1 MDTSIIVLTWE
12 DHEKTS
18 ACVRSLPASAEIVVV
33 DNGSGPAI
41 SDALRAMCEQT
52 GAVYVRSEENL
63 GYSKGMNLGVRHST
77 RRNVILANNDV
88 TAGEDVVGRLVA
100 ALDDPRVGAAF
111 PSIRNH
117 DGSEGTDAGRFLS
130 VRVGL
135 GHATGLSAIVPAL
148 RISTTPDKADWI
160 SGPFVAIRRETLDA
174 IGGVDESAFFYS
186 EDLRLC
192 WAVRQL
198 GLDLAFVPEA
208 VIVHENDSTS
218 KRVWSREEISR
229 RQTREFIRASR
240 EQGGR
245 RGRVAT
251 TAYAAGTVVRAAIA
265 RTTVRKAIAR
275 GAIEGLRTP

>member
-1 MDTSIIVLTWE
+1 MTWE
-12 DHEKTS
+12 DHERTT
-18 ACVRSLPASAEIVVV
+18 ACVQSMPSNAEIIVV
-33 DNGSGPAI
+33 DNGSRPEV
-41 SDALRAMCEQT
+41 SDALRAMCAATE
-52 GAVYVRSEENL
+52 ARYIRSEENL

-77 RRNVILANNDV
+77 RSNVILANNDV
-88 TAGEDVVGRLVA
+88 VAMDGAVTMLVD
-100 ALDDPRVGAAF
+100 ALRDPKIGAAF
-111 PSIRNH
+111 PSVRNS

-135 GHATGLSAIVPAL
+135 GHATGLGVLFERL
-148 RISTTPDKADWI
+148 RINTTPDKADWL

-198 GLDLAFVPEA
+198 GLDLAFVREA
-208 VIVHENDSTS
+208 VIVHENDTTS

-240 EQGGR
+240 VQGGR
-245 RGRVAT
+245 RGKVAT
-251 TAYAAGTVVRAAIA
+251 TAYAAGTVVRAAVA
-265 RTTVRKAIAR
+265 RTSVRKAIAQ

>member
-12 DHEKTS
+12 DHVRTT
-18 ACVRSLPASAEIVVV
+18 ACVRSLPKEAEIVVV
-33 DNGSGPAI
+33 DNGSGQAV
-41 SDALRAMCEQT
+41 SDALRAMCAET
-52 GAVYVRSEENL
+52 GALYVRSDENL
-63 GYSKGMNLGVRHST
+63 GYSKGMNLGVRHSN

-88 TAGEDVVGRLVA
+88 IASRAAVETVVA
-100 ALDDPRVGAAF
+100 ALDGPNVGAAF
-111 PSIRNH
+111 PSVRNS

-130 VRVGL
+130 VKVGI
-135 GHATGLSAIVPAL
+135 GHATGLSALFPGL
-148 RISTTPDKADWI
+148 RVSTTPEKADWL

-198 GLDLAFVPEA
+198 GLDLAFVPES
-208 VIVHENDSTS
+208 VIEHENDTTS
-218 KRVWSREEISR
+218 KRRWSREEISR

-240 EQGGR
+240 DQGRKGR
-245 RGRVAT
+245 IAS
-251 TAYAAGTVVRAAIA
+251 TAYAAGTVVRAAVA